1 MGRGRP
7 RHAAEAK
14 IPHGGREA
22 DGLSGRLDTFM
33 HKAKSPWRLSIL
45 FAMAVPLF
53 PEYIAPVLAVL
64 SLLTAAVDA
73 RRCGRRL
80 KIQPLGW
87 VLAAFILYSGIGVL
101 YSRTTIISLG
111 TWLMWVVMYLLYVA
125 MVNVLSDRHRF
136 DAALF
141 VMSVMAGIVGG
152 IACVQYIAN
161 ALLDFSLPW
170 CVWQRLDDLVYRYFP
185 MPLNLG
191 PGAMRACS
199 TFNNPNILGEYLA
212 MVFPFVVYYA
222 FVGAAPVRGSAA
234 GYAWLLAAGGI
245 AFSFSRGSYLALVT
259 VAVVLCVTNVNKIML
274 ILLSLSS
281 VVVIIP
287 ESVLARLFSI
297 KDTDTDASIGERLDI
312 WKICIE
318 AIGEK
323 PVLGYGPGVQNSWD
337 IIIAGGINA
346 PHAHNLVL
354 QLLIEGGIVGL
365 ALMLFLGA
373 RTFFGRRPGL
383 ARHSPRSQE
392 TRMLGIL
399 FAAFVLAFCVDSM
412 VEYPFLTPKLVGT
425 FVLVLA
431 MADAT
436 RSVYMGE
443 TESQARGRRCAGGP
457 AACVR

>member
-1 MGRGRP
+1 GRP

-222 FVGAAPVRGSAA
+222 FVGRRTRARLGCRVCL
-234 GYAWLLAAGGI
+234 LLAAGGI

-312 WKICIE
+312 WKICID

-337 IIIAGGINA
+337 IIIAGGIWFFYSAGAEKGKGVEITVDGESKAFLPLGEDDSIRIDTDGGYNVITVKDGEVTVSEA
-346 PHAHNLVL
+346 DCRDQICVEHKKIRKTGETIVCLPH
-354 QLLIEGGIVGL
+354 
-365 ALMLFLGA
+365 
-373 RTFFGRRPGL
+373 
-383 ARHSPRSQE
+383 
-392 TRMLGIL
+392 
-399 FAAFVLAFCVDSM
+399 
-412 VEYPFLTPKLVGT
+412 KLVVTVTGDKPGD
-425 FVLVLA
+425 F
-431 MADAT
+431 DA
-436 RSVYMGE
+436 VVM
-443 TESQARGRRCAGGP
+443 
-457 AACVR
+457 